1 MMSIIYLFW
10 MYVLLFAVIGA
21 MRGWAKELMVVFSVV
36 TALAVNML
44 LEKYIPLV
52 RDLVKPDQA
61 PTPEA
66 LKAEFWIRTLILI
79 ALVYFGYQTV
89 SISRF
94 ASKAVRER
102 LQDSMFGAVLG
113 GFNGYLI
120 AGSILYY
127 NHVAGY
133 PFPKIIIPAQDPTIA
148 NAIATMMG
156 YMPPQF
162 LGEPGIYFAVII
174 ILIFIIVVYI

>member
-1 MMSIIYLFW
+1 MMSVVYIFW
-10 MYVLLFAVIGA
+10 MYVFLFGIIGA
-21 MRGWAKELMVVFSVV
+21 MRGWAKELMVIFSVV
-36 TALAVNML
+36 TSLAVNLL

-52 RDLVKPDQA
+52 RDLD
-61 PTPEA
+61 
-66 LKAEFWIRTLILI
+66 KASGSVFWIRTLILI

-102 LQDSMFGAVLG
+102 LQDAMFGAVLG

-120 AGSILYY
+120 AGSILFY
-127 NHVAGY
+127 NHMANY
-133 PFPKIIIPAQDPTIA
+133 PFPDIVTRATEPVIVQ
-148 NAIATMMG
+148 AIDTMMK
-156 YMPPQF
+156 YMPPRF